1 MLPGFW
7 VVSTKPGKD
16 AGSADSRSYRCDRGR
31 RLAQRDGGPESGG
44 HCLMGHSRTIAFSDV
59 STRVVAVALAVALV
73 VSLAIAWLFEI
84 SLERAL
90 VLAPAAIF
98 GLGLCAGVFV
108 LLGRAAAESIRSAR
122 RPRLVLGLI
131 LGLVA
136 LITLLTLL
144 GVELPREGA

>member
-1 MLPGFW
+1 
-7 VVSTKPGKD
+7 
-16 AGSADSRSYRCDRGR
+16 
-31 RLAQRDGGPESGG
+31 
-44 HCLMGHSRTIAFSDV
+44 
-59 STRVVAVALAVALV
+59 VVAVALAVALV